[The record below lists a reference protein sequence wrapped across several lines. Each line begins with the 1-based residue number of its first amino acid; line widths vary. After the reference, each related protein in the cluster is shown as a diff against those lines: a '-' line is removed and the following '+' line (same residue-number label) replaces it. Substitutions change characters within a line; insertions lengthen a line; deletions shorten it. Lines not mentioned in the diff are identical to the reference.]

1 MTAKTHTVGGYVAGA
16 GTLLLLNNA
25 GLTVE
30 QGHIMELITTT
41 LALYT
46 AATSA
51 VLPDVDDVRSR
62 AGRKLLIISVPFM
75 LFRIAGKITGS
86 QWFKHRGL
94 THYLV
99 TWLTVSAVITIPCIT
114 GLTSGGLLIRTI
126 TKALFFFPIGYLS
139 HILLDLL
146 SGKIKLLYPIFKK
159 SIGICLFPRNSIRE
173 LLLCGVLFITAIYL
187 TTKIISIT

>member
-1 MTAKTHTVGGYVAGA
+1 MTARTHTVGGYVAGA
-16 GTLLLLNNA
+16 GTLLLLNKA
-25 GLTVE
+25 GLTEE
-30 QGHIMELITTT
+30 QGPIIELITTA

-51 VLPDVDDVRSR
+51 ILSDVDDIRSR

-75 LFRIAGKITGS
+75 LLRFAGKITGS

-99 TWLTVSAVITIPCIT
+99 TWLTISAVITIPCIT
-114 GLTSGGLLIRTI
+114 GLTIGNLLIRI
-126 TKALFFFPIGYLS
+126 IAKALFFSPIGYLS

-173 LLLCGVLFITAIYL
+173 HLLCGVLSIVSISLTA
-187 TTKIISIT
+187 KIFSII